1 MKMMPSREQNR
12 STLPLLNDY
21 ISHISKVWRIIHIF
35 FFLPTAYKN
44 ICFSSILPLLLP
56 SQVILSLSPDICYSC
71 QVTLYLSV
79 NFTVTVYSFRRA
91 STSTLTPSSEDLRAL
106 AKRSLPK
113 LLVVVTK
120 GKRYDVYKL
129 QWQDHVI
136 MSSWFLNSYHIAYV
150 LPFSFPSLLRGGT
163 VSSLP
168 LSLSASPSLPLSLM
182 QSPHF
187 SLFLPLFL
195 ILSPTLSTLLSLS
208 HSLTCSP
215 YPFPSLVPFV
225 FRFTT
230 PNHIQIDQLDLATV
244 QEAITSQLGPDAIEV
259 TAARM

>member
-1 MKMMPSREQNR
+1 M
-12 STLPLLNDY
+12 
-21 ISHISKVWRIIHIF
+21 H
-35 FFLPTAYKN
+35 
-44 ICFSSILPLLLP
+44 
-56 SQVILSLSPDICYSC
+56 
-71 QVTLYLSV
+71 
-79 NFTVTVYSFRRA
+79 SFRRA

-150 LPFSFPSLLRGGT
+150 LPFSFPSLLRGGQFRPFL
-163 VSSLP
+163 SLSLP
-168 LSLSASPSLPLSLM
+168 LSLSLSLSCSLPISPSFFPSFLFSPPLS
-182 QSPHF
+182 
-187 SLFLPLFL
+187 
-195 ILSPTLSTLLSLS
+195 LSTLLSLS

>member
-1 MKMMPSREQNR
+1 MKLSCKSCTLSSLISVMKMMPSREQNR

-120 GKRYDVYKL
+120 GKRYDVCKL
-129 QWQDHVI
+129 QWQDHMI

-150 LPFSFPSLLRGGT
+150 LPFSFPSLLRGGQFRPFL
-163 VSSLP
+163 SLSLP
-168 LSLSASPSLPLSLM
+168 LSLPLSLM

-195 ILSPTLSTLLSLS
+195 ILSPTLSLYITFSVSLS
-208 HSLTCSP
+208 HMLTLP
-215 YPFPSLVPFV
+215 LPIPRPF
-225 FRFTT
+225 R
-230 PNHIQIDQLDLATV
+230 I
-244 QEAITSQLGPDAIEV
+244 
-259 TAARM
+259 